1 MAKRK
6 KQEEVKA
13 GEGWM
18 VTFSDLMT
26 LLLTFFVLL
35 LSMSSMDQVVIKETL
50 SSFRADIAFLM
61 AKGAGRI
68 PTRFQ
73 ILSKLLERPLEA
85 LHKPQRIKDLLFPD
99 EVLPPWMERQTLEEN
114 LVVLARPEGVALVL
128 TDNVLFSP
136 GGSEI
141 SDAGRVLLGQIAAF
155 LAASPLPVN
164 VAGYGFDE
172 AGADAASVARSRAL
186 GVLEF
191 FLGFGFEPDRFS
203 VSAYSGEMAAL
214 PGVDPVRWRR
224 VEILF
229 KTMGRT
235 YL

>member
-1 MAKRK
+1 MAKRRK
-6 KQEEVKA
+6 REEAKA

-50 SSFRADIAFLM
+50 SSFRHDISFLT

-68 PTRFQ
+68 PTRFE

-85 LHKPQRIKDLLFPD
+85 LDKPQRIKDLLFPD
-99 EVLPPWMERQTLEEN
+99 EVLPAWMERQTLEEN
-114 LVVLARPEGVALVL
+114 LLVLQRPEGVAVVL
-128 TDNVLFSP
+128 TEGLLFAP
-136 GGSEI
+136 GSSELGEG
-141 SDAGRVLLGQIAAF
+141 GRILLEQIAAF
-155 LAASPLPVN
+155 LATTPLPVN
-164 VAGYGFDE
+164 VAGYGVEE
-172 AGADAASVARSRAL
+172 AGADAASVARARAL
-186 GVLEF
+186 RVLEF
-191 FLGFGFEPDRFS
+191 LVAFGFDAERFS
-203 VSAYSGEMAAL
+203 VSAYTGEGAVL
-214 PGVDPVRWRR
+214 PGVDPLRWRR
-224 VEILF
+224 VEVLF